1 MSPVRVS
8 LLRVSSLHSRF
19 NLCYLLVAFIASL
32 SVQAQAHP
40 HVFADVGVTVL
51 YDASGFSGIKNHWVY
66 DEAYSMAMLS
76 SVDKNGDG
84 KLSPAEQ
91 SSLQTAV
98 LNPIE
103 PNNYYNYVLAGS
115 DFLKAAKVRDFK
127 ATMVKGKLVLDFV
140 TVFSKPAGADWTMLV
155 VVVADP
161 TNYIQMTSDMENA
174 DVDAP
179 KSLEVEYF
187 SDGLDGLTLF
197 KAFRS
202 EIEGLYLRYKK
213 K

>member
-1 MSPVRVS
+1 MRGLLLLVS
-8 LLRVSSLHSRF
+8 L
-19 NLCYLLVAFIASL
+19 VAVLA
-32 SVQAQAHP
+32 VQAFAHP
-40 HVFADVGVTVL
+40 HVFADVKVKVL
-51 YDASGFSGIKNHWVY
+51 YDATGFVGVENRWSY
-66 DEAYSMAMLS
+66 DEIYSAAMLS

-84 KLSPAEQ
+84 KISADEQ
-91 SSLQTAV
+91 PLLQTAI
-98 LNPIE
+98 LGPIE
-103 PNNYYNYVLAGS
+103 KNNYYNYVQAGS
-115 DFLKAAKVRDFK
+115 DFLKARKIRNFK
-127 ATMVKGKLVLDFV
+127 ASMVKGKLVLDFV
-140 TVFSKPAGADWTMLV
+140 VDFSMPATADWTMLV

-187 SDGLDGLTLF
+187 ADALDGLSLF

-202 EIEGLYLRYKK
+202 EIEGLYLRFKK